1 MKPTVAATAYRTA
14 RVSLDA
20 AATDQQK
27 LERVLAH
34 SDALV
39 QPFVPEIQTEG
50 EWSLIYLDE
59 KFSHSVKKY
68 PEQSD
73 YRVQAEFG
81 GRVVSQPAP
90 RSFVNIGR
98 RALELLNR
106 IPLYARVDGVET
118 GFRVME
124 VELVEL
130 ELFFRHS
137 DAALDRFVG
146 LLSERLDV
154 D

>member
-1 MKPTVAATAYRTA
+1 M
-14 RVSLDA
+14 
-20 AATDQQK
+20 
-27 LERVLAH
+27 
-34 SDALV
+34 
-39 QPFVPEIQTEG
+39 
-50 EWSLIYLDE
+50 
-59 KFSHSVKKY
+59 
-68 PEQSD
+68 
-73 YRVQAEFG
+73 
-81 GRVVSQPAP
+81 SQPVP

-118 GFRVME
+118 ETGFRVLE
-124 VELVEL
+124 VELVEP